1 MKKILCIGHASYDY
15 TLPLDGYPVENSKNR
30 INEKYE
36 CGGGPASNAAFL
48 LGKWGL
54 DTTLM
59 ATVGNDDNGKKI
71 IKELKSVGVNTEY
84 IEVVKGKETTKSFV
98 IVNKRNASRTI
109 ISNRNKDM
117 NLENYDIDFK
127 PDIILID
134 GQELEASKKIFKEYK
149 DAIKVIDA
157 GTYKPETVE
166 LSHMVDYCVCS
177 KDFAEGLAKR
187 KIDLNN
193 EISIHKIFLLLEEE
207 FNTNVVIT
215 LEEKGCI
222 YRNHKIVEIMPSI
235 DVKAADTTGAGDIFH
250 GAFVY
255 GLAQEWELSK
265 IVRFSN
271 ITAALSTTKIGSR
284 NSVFELKEVE
294 QVYEEN
300 I

>member
-15 TLPLDGYPVENSKNR
+15 TLPLNEYPIENSKNR

-54 DTTLM
+54 DTTFM
-59 ATVGNDDNGKKI
+59 GTVGNDDNGKKI
-71 IKELKSVGVNTEY
+71 IKELKSIGVNTDY
-84 IEVVKGKETTKSFV
+84 IEVIKGKETTKSFI
-98 IVNKRNASRTI
+98 IVNKKNASRTV
-109 ISNRNKDM
+109 ISNRDKDM
-117 NLENYDIDFK
+117 NLENSTIDFN
-127 PDIILID
+127 PDIILVD
-134 GQELEASKKIFKEYK
+134 GQELEASKKIFKENK
-149 DAIKVIDA
+149 TAIKVIDA

-177 KDFAEGLAKR
+177 KDFAEGVAKR

-193 EISIHKIFLLLEEE
+193 EVSIHKIFLLLEEE
-207 FNTNVVIT
+207 FNTNVIIT
-215 LEEKGCI
+215 LEQKGCI
-222 YRNHKIVEIMPSI
+222 YRNKKVVEIMPSI
-235 DVKAADTTGAGDIFH
+235 EVRAVDTTGAGDIFH

-255 GLAQEWELSK
+255 GLAMEWELSK
-265 IVRFSN
+265 IVRFAN
-271 ITAALSTTKIGSR
+271 ITAALSTTKMGSR

-294 QVYEEN
+294 QEYEKN

>member
-48 LGKWGL
+48 LGKWRL

-117 NLENYDIDFK
+117 NLENYNIDFK

-177 KDFAEGLAKR
+177 KDFAEGVAKR